1 MGKLNEALSHQ
12 NPPVTTLV
20 YHPKQPTRNSL
31 ALIFM
36 RAACDTE

>member
-1 MGKLNEALSHQ
+1 MGACLSQ
-12 NPPVTTLV
+12 AATAV
-20 YHPKQPTRNSL
+20 YHPKPPTRNSL